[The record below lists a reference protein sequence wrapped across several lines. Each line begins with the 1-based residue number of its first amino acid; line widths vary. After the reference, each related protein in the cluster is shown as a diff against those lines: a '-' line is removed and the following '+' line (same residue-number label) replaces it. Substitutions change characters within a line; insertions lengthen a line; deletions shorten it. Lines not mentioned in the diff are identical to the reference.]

1 MRTRKILGLATL
13 TVLLFVLAAVI
24 LFRQDISDYWRLR
37 GYTPSA
43 EVVRLADNTTLYDDS
58 RKLFYIYR
66 PLLTDK
72 DSFNTYCRDKK
83 SEFTIVLG
91 CYIDR
96 RGIYLLD
103 VEDPR
108 LNGVEEVTAAHEL
121 LHAAYARLSGSE
133 RERIDALLLQTYAD
147 MDNQRIRDTVEQYR
161 KQDSSVVNNELHSI
175 LATELRELPAEL
187 EEYYS
192 RYFSDRL
199 KVVGYSEQYEQ
210 AFIERRNM
218 IRSYD
223 EQLASLKVQIEQLQA
238 SLEQTSQELK
248 VQRERM
254 NSLRS
259 SGQTDAYNAEVPAYN
274 AKVNRYNRD
283 IDRLTSLIVQ
293 YNDIVQKRN
302 EVATEEAELVEAIDS
317 RTAVPQQQ

>member
-1 MRTRKILGLATL
+1 MRSRKLLGLTSL
-13 TVLLFVLAAVI
+13 TVLLFVLAGVI
-24 LFRQDISDYWRLR
+24 VFRQDISDYWRLR
-37 GYTPSA
+37 GYTPPA
-43 EVVRLADNTTLYDDS
+43 EVVQLADNTTLYDDS
-58 RKLFYIYR
+58 RRLFYVYR
-66 PLLTDK
+66 PILTDK
-72 DSFNTYCRDKK
+72 ESFNAYCRDNKN
-83 SEFTIVLG
+83 EFTIVLG

-96 RGIYLLD
+96 QGIYLLD
-103 VEDPR
+103 VEDAR

-161 KQDSSVVNNELHSI
+161 KQDSGVVNNELHSI
-175 LATELRELPAEL
+175 LPTELRELPDEL

-199 KVVGYSEQYEQ
+199 KVVNYSEQYEQ
-210 AFIERRNM
+210 AFIERRNL

-223 EQLASLKVQIEQLQA
+223 DQLASSKVQIEQLQT
-238 SLEQTSQELK
+238 SLDQTSRELK

-293 YNDIVQKRN
+293 YNEIVQKRN

-317 RTAVPQQQ
+317 RTAIPQQQ